1 MDRKEIKEKAKEIKK
16 GKKWQIWWPLLII
29 SLVSSVL
36 ENLIGPNYSDLDN
49 LKITSF
55 EQLSQLNLPAP
66 TPTQLILSLLVGIV
80 IGIAGVAYNKY
91 ILKLV
96 RGEEPEFNDIIETI
110 KERWLSIL
118 LVELIVGVVVSVCA
132 IFFVI
137 PGIIMALAYA
147 MAGYLVVDT
156 DLEAMEV
163 VKKSRAMMKGYK
175 WNYFVFGLSFIG
187 WILLVPFT
195 LGILIIWLIPYMIVS
210 MALYY
215 ENLKE
220 ING

>member
-1 MDRKEIKEKAKEIKK
+1 MDRKEIKEKAKELIK

-36 ENLIGPNYSDLDN
+36 ENLIGPKYSGLDN

-163 VKKSRAMMKGYK
+163 IKKSRAMMNGYK

-187 WILLVPFT
+187 WILLIPFT

>member
-1 MDRKEIKEKAKEIKK
+1 MDRKEIKEKAKELIK

-36 ENLIGPNYSDLDN
+36 ENLIGPKYSGLDN

-118 LVELIVGVVVSVCA
+118 LVELIVGVVVCVCA

-147 MAGYLVVDT
+147 MTGYLVVDT

-195 LGILIIWLIPYMIVS
+195 LGILIIWLMPYVIVS

>member
-1 MDRKEIKEKAKEIKK
+1 MDRKEIKEKAKELIK

-36 ENLIGPNYSDLDN
+36 ENFIGPDYSGLDN
-49 LKITSF
+49 FDFANFDQMTKI
-55 EQLSQLNLPAP
+55 NLPMP
-66 TPTQLILSLLVGIV
+66 TPTQIVLSLLVAIV
-80 IGIAGVAYNKY
+80 VGIAGVAYNKY

-110 KERWLSIL
+110 KERWLTIL
-118 LVELIVGVVVSVCA
+118 LTEIIVGAVVFVCSL
-132 IFFVI
+132 FFVI
-137 PGIIMALAYA
+137 PGIIMALAYG
-147 MAGYLVVDT
+147 MTGYLVVDT

-187 WILLVPFT
+187 WFLLVPFT
-195 LGILIIWLIPYMIVS
+195 LGILIIWLMPYMLVS

>member
-1 MDRKEIKEKAKEIKK
+1 MDRKEIKEKAKELIK

-36 ENLIGPNYSDLDN
+36 ENFIGPDYSGLDN
-49 LKITSF
+49 FDFANFDQMTKI
-55 EQLSQLNLPAP
+55 NLPMP
-66 TPTQLILSLLVGIV
+66 TPTQIVLSLLVAIV
-80 IGIAGVAYNKY
+80 VGIAGVAYNKY

-110 KERWLSIL
+110 KERWLTIL
-118 LVELIVGVVVSVCA
+118 LTEIIVGAVVFVCSL
-132 IFFVI
+132 FFVI
-137 PGIIMALAYA
+137 PGIIMALAYG
-147 MAGYLVVDT
+147 MTGYLVVDT

-187 WILLVPFT
+187 WLLLVPFT
-195 LGILIIWLIPYMIVS
+195 LGILIIWLMPYMLVS

>member
-1 MDRKEIKEKAKEIKK
+1 MDRKEIKEKAKELIKE
-16 GKKWQIWWPLLII
+16 KKWQIWWPLLII

-36 ENLIGPNYSDLDN
+36 ENLIGPKYSGLDN

-163 VKKSRAMMKGYK
+163 IKKSRAMMNGYK

-187 WILLVPFT
+187 WILLIPFT

>member
-1 MDRKEIKEKAKEIKK
+1 MDRKEIKEKAKELIK

-29 SLVSSVL
+29 SLVASVL

-147 MAGYLVVDT
+147 MTGYLVVDT

-195 LGILIIWLIPYMIVS
+195 LGILIIWLMPYMIVS

>member
-1 MDRKEIKEKAKEIKK
+1 MDRKEIKEKAKELIK

-195 LGILIIWLIPYMIVS
+195 LGILIIWLMPYVIVS

>member
-1 MDRKEIKEKAKEIKK
+1 MDRKEIKEKAKELIK

-36 ENLIGPNYSDLDN
+36 VNLIGPNYSDLDN

-147 MAGYLVVDT
+147 MTGYLVVDT

-195 LGILIIWLIPYMIVS
+195 LGILIIWLMPYVIVS

>member
-1 MDRKEIKEKAKEIKK
+1 MDRKEIKEKAKELIK

-147 MAGYLVVDT
+147 MTGYLVVDT

-195 LGILIIWLIPYMIVS
+195 LGILIIWLMPYVIVS

>member
-1 MDRKEIKEKAKEIKK
+1 MDRKEIKEKAKELIK

-36 ENLIGPNYSDLDN
+36 ENLIGPKYSGLDN

-187 WILLVPFT
+187 WILLIPFT